1 MKAGGSKPLAFWFV
15 VGNGPPLSVNPR
27 TGFLGRRIITPMDM
41 ALLWHFTWWPD
52 LEESIFDR
60 AQNNWRDET
69 W

>member
-1 MKAGGSKPLAFWFV
+1 LKAGGSKPLAFWFV

-27 TGFLGRRIITPMDM
+27 TGFLAAASSPLWTW
-41 ALLWHFTWWPD
+41 LFLWHFTWWPD